1 MLSLYY
7 LFLWNPYKNTSRL
20 SGEAKSTTALF
31 SNFTSNS
38 NFESPESITSAA
50 ALHVQTSTVPNLL
63 NSSTVFISAASLIGN
78 LARGVKDNSMRM
90 IATPKTLSYKQ
101 KRSSEKLV
109 AFDDSKLKT
118 SFSPFFLKP
127 AKFTS
132 KKKELLIRPNKVF
145 ESSVINNDYK
155 INGAKKKKINAKS
168 IKKEDQADTKISL
181 QSLGSLDNVSPTIK
195 TQYEMYKPFYL
206 EDPFTTYAKGIAKI

>member
-1 MLSLYY
+1 M
-7 LFLWNPYKNTSRL
+7 
-20 SGEAKSTTALF
+20 
-31 SNFTSNS
+31 
-38 NFESPESITSAA
+38 
-50 ALHVQTSTVPNLL
+50 NL
-63 NSSTVFISAASLIGN
+63 N
-78 LARGVKDNSMRM
+78 
-90 IATPKTLSYKQ
+90 ATPKTLSYKQ

-127 AKFTS
+127 AKFSS

-155 INGAKKKKINAKS
+155 INGAKKKKFDTKS
-168 IKKEDQADTKISL
+168 KRKEDQADMKISL
-181 QSLGSLDNVSPTIK
+181 QSLGSLDNVSPTIE

-206 EDPFTTYAKGIAKI
+206 EDPFTTYAKGIAKLYKLTYYILKILPLYVFLLICILNSSSTICSATGQGS